1 MDSQAVSFRVDKDD
15 FANAVGWVARSL
27 PAKPAQPVLRGMVI
41 TASDEGLELAGFDYE
56 VSTQVKIPAEVNE
69 AGRIAVA
76 GKLLADITAM
86 LPNKPVELRVEGSNV
101 LVTCG
106 SARFEIPVI
115 PLDDYPQLPQL
126 PHTTGNID
134 PKLFSE
140 AVSQVAIAAGRDETL
155 PMLTGV
161 HMDIDWEA
169 TDKSA
174 TAKLL
179 IPAKTLLD
187 NARSIDS
194 QVGNDLHIAVGVGEQ
209 LGREGLFGLQ
219 SDARQTT
226 TRMLDAEFPN
236 FQPLLPKT
244 HESMAVVQISPLQ
257 DAIRRVSVVAD
268 RNSQI
273 TMQFSDGELVLSAG
287 GSEAGHAEENLPC
300 AFFGNPLTIA
310 FNTGYLKDGLSV
322 IHTENVMF
330 GFTQPSRPAIL
341 IPEPET
347 VPEADDNGV
356 FATPQTNLTYLLM
369 PVRLPG

>member
-140 AVSQVAIAAGRDETL
+140 AVSQVAIAAAHAHRRAHGHQRRHHA
-155 PMLTGV
+155 PRG
-161 HMDIDWEA
+161 HRP
-169 TDKSA
+169 
-174 TAKLL
+174 
-179 IPAKTLLD
+179 IPPGCTHIRLGSHRQIRNCQAAHPGK
-187 NARSIDS
+187 NA
-194 QVGNDLHIAVGVGEQ
+194 
-209 LGREGLFGLQ
+209 
-219 SDARQTT
+219 
-226 TRMLDAEFPN
+226 
-236 FQPLLPKT
+236 
-244 HESMAVVQISPLQ
+244 
-257 DAIRRVSVVAD
+257 
-268 RNSQI
+268 
-273 TMQFSDGELVLSAG
+273 AG
-287 GSEAGHAEENLPC
+287 
-300 AFFGNPLTIA
+300 
-310 FNTGYLKDGLSV
+310 
-322 IHTENVMF
+322 
-330 GFTQPSRPAIL
+330 
-341 IPEPET
+341 
-347 VPEADDNGV
+347 
-356 FATPQTNLTYLLM
+356 
-369 PVRLPG
+369 

>member
-1 MDSQAVSFRVDKDD
+1 
-15 FANAVGWVARSL
+15 
-27 PAKPAQPVLRGMVI
+27 MVI

-161 HMDIDWEA
+161 HMDINGDTMLLAATDRFRLAVRTFDWEA

-244 HESMAVVQISPLQ
+244 HESMAVVQIGPLQ